1 MRPSCLLQSWRY
13 EDEALGARIG
23 LRLRNM
29 GRQEGTMGHDYGST
43 GMGSLILGDGAI
55 GQS

>member
-43 GMGSLILGDGAI
+43 GMGPLILGDGAI